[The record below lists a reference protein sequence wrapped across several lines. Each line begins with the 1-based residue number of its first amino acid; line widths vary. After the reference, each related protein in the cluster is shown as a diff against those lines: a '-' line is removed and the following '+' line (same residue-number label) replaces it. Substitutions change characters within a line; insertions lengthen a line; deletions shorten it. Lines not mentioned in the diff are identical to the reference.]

1 MMFSTEIFTKFF
13 GSYLPAGSIAWIEYA
28 MRIMLMLVAFFGQAV
43 GVASYPF
50 MARMA
55 AEGRIADMNQLLND
69 ALRYL
74 CIVLPFAV
82 LIIVLREE
90 VVTLLYMRGKFTR
103 ADVLMTAPVLG
114 FLMVGAMAFASQTV
128 VNRGFYA
135 MQNTLLPAA
144 YGTLAVIL
152 SIPLYFAGMH
162 WMGIE
167 GVGLAVSVSAI
178 GQVAIMYAVWNRRSH
193 NTGSGAVYRFFFKM
207 VMVSIP
213 LGGLLILLRWGVA
226 TMVDVRTLYGG
237 LVTTTVVGSAF
248 LLLLLILG
256 YGFRIREITTFLQHL
271 SRRLKLRR

>member
-1 MMFSTEIFTKFF
+1 
-13 GSYLPAGSIAWIEYA
+13 
-28 MRIMLMLVAFFGQAV
+28 
-43 GVASYPF
+43 

-103 ADVLMTAPVLG
+103 VDVLMTAPVLG

-162 WMGIE
+162 WMGIK

-178 GQVAIMYAVWNRRSH
+178 GQVAIMYAVWNRRSR
-193 NTGSGAVYRFFFKM
+193 NAGSGEVYRFFFKM
-207 VMVSIP
+207 VVVSIP

-226 TMVDVRTLYGG
+226 SMVDVRTFYGS
-237 LVTTTVVGSAF
+237 LVTTIVVGSAF

-256 YGFRIREITTFLQHL
+256 YGFQIREITALLQRL
-271 SRRLKLRR
+271 SRRLKRRG